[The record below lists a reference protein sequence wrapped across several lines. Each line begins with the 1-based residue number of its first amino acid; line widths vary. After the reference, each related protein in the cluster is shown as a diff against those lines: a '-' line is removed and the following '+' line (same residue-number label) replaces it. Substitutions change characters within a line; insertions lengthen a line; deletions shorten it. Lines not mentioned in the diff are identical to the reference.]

1 MKWPWTT
8 GSTTTGTTG
17 GSVPFDIQTTSGTSD
32 QWVISPYTAGGEY
45 QKALQ
50 AQMEQY
56 QKQLPQWQS
65 TQWQEVDSLD
75 HKLKEILDKQP
86 TDLAAYVLQAK
97 AHLIK
102 AIKILDESLTKFSN
116 GPATVGNFTE
126 FSQAMKNLQTLL
138 EESVKRGQEEVK

>member
-1 MKWPWTT
+1 MKWPWTQGV

-17 GSVPFDIQTTSGTSD
+17 GSIPWDTTTGTTTGD
-32 QWVISPYTAGGEY
+32 NWTISPYTSGD

-50 AQMEQY
+50 AQIQQY
-56 QKQLPQWQS
+56 QKQLQQWQS
-65 TQWQEVDSLD
+65 TRWQEIETLD
-75 HKLKEILDKQP
+75 ARLRKVLDKEP
-86 TDLAAYVLQAK
+86 SDLAAYVLQAK

-138 EESVKRGQEEVK
+138 EESVKRGQEEK